1 MNALT
6 RLFRFG
12 AVDADQR
19 LVAALAP
26 RPADDVERYV
36 QSSVVIRTA
45 DGWTRRLQAAWSA
58 SQAGRA
64 VTSITD
70 AWSRDAWGARYQT
83 IGTLLLVA
91 TLTHLALTTVQGPR
105 PGWFWLV
112 IPGMAMAFSVLLLV
126 ASRSTDPAN

>member
-12 AVDADQR
+12 AADADQR
-19 LVAALAP
+19 LAAALAP

-45 DGWTRRLQAAWSA
+45 DGWTRRLQAAWPV

-64 VTSITD
+64 LTSIAD
-70 AWSRDAWGARYQT
+70 AWSRDGWAS
-83 IGTLLLVA
+83 
-91 TLTHLALTTVQGPR
+91 AL
-105 PGWFWLV
+105 PGDW
-112 IPGMAMAFSVLLLV
+112 
-126 ASRSTDPAN
+126 RRCC